1 MPTVALDID
10 GTLKPYGG
18 VIRPEDVLA
27 LSKHTELAIVSSRP
41 DCRDVARQ
49 LGIQH
54 ACCGQDKADCL
65 RRIAS
70 EVQTQGGRIYIADLQ
85 SDFDAAR
92 AAGWDWAN
100 INDLCLNIGSGLTK
114 FDGCVNI
121 DVRPLETVHVVMDLL
136 EPWPFP
142 DGSVARIIANDVIE
156 HIPWRRQ
163 RELWSQIAK
172 ALKPGGVLQM
182 RVPDV
187 ELIYMRL
194 VRPRRRESF
203 ETLYEAF
210 SYWIGGGQDYPEN
223 THMTFFTA
231 DAVIELAQKYGM
243 VGSCRDDEGTNII
256 CELKKTQ

>member
-18 VIRPEDVLA
+18 VIGPEDVLA
-27 LSKHTELAIVSSRP
+27 LSKHAELAVVSSRQ

-49 LGIQH
+49 LGIRH

-65 RRIAS
+65 RKIAA
-70 EVQTQGGRIYIADLQ
+70 EVQSPGGRIYIADLQ
-85 SDFDAAR
+85 TDFDAAR

-100 INDLCLNIGSGLTK
+100 VNDMCLNIGSGLTK

-121 DVRPLETVHVVMDLL
+121 DVRPLEAVHVVMDLL

-142 DGSVARIIANDVIE
+142 DGSAARIIANDIIE

-163 RELWSQIAK
+163 RELWSQMSRK
-172 ALKPGGVLQM
+172 LKPGGVLQM
-182 RVPDV
+182 RVPDI
-187 ELIYMRL
+187 ELIYLRL

-203 ETLYEAF
+203 EALYESF
-210 SYWIGGGQDYPEN
+210 SYWIGGGQDYPKN
-223 THMTFFTA
+223 THLTFFTA
-231 DAVIELAQKYGM
+231 DAAIELAQRYGLA
-243 VGSCRDDEGTNII
+243 GTCRDDGGTNII
-256 CELKKTQ
+256 CELRKT